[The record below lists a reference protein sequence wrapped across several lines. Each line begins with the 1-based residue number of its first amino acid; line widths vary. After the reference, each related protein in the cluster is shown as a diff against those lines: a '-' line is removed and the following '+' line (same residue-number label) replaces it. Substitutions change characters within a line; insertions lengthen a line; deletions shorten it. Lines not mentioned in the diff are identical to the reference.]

1 MLAEIHKHINDSRIS
16 FDEAEHNYFIDG
28 QKAKFSVT
36 EIIDKFF
43 PEFDSAFWAER
54 KAIEKLNQDHVEY
67 DLEVLQA
74 TIKQI
79 LEAWERKR
87 IDAASKGTILHEKI
101 EDFYNEI
108 FFPTC
113 EKNNINHLNVLFVL
127 YYSFHTLE
135 RILHYKNLQ
144 NFLKIFLMNYE
155 YRNVYRSVL
164 LSSLHKLA

>member
-43 PEFDSAFWAER
+43 PEFDSAYWAER

-67 DLEVLQA
+67 DSEVLQA

-79 LEAWERKR
+79 LEGWEKKR
-87 IDAASKGTILHEKI
+87 IDAALKGTTLHEKI
-101 EDFYNEI
+101 EDFYNEVTVEYH
-108 FFPTC
+108 FFGLDLDK
-113 EKNNINHLNVLFVL
+113 EKIEKAVDL
-127 YYSFHTLE
+127 
-135 RILHYKNLQ
+135 
-144 NFLKIFLMNYE
+144 
-155 YRNVYRSVL
+155 SVTRYCGVMEMFRGF
-164 LSSLHKLA
+164 SKVKTEIKYN

>member
-16 FDEAEHNYFIDG
+16 FDETEHNYFIDG

-67 DLEVLQA
+67 DSEVLQA

-87 IDAASKGTILHEKI
+87 IDAASIL
-101 EDFYNEI
+101 
-108 FFPTC
+108 FFSHPS
-113 EKNNINHLNVLFVL
+113 NICFIVACKTSES
-127 YYSFHTLE
+127 YSTW
-135 RILHYKNLQ
+135 
-144 NFLKIFLMNYE
+144 
-155 YRNVYRSVL
+155 S
-164 LSSLHKLA
+164 